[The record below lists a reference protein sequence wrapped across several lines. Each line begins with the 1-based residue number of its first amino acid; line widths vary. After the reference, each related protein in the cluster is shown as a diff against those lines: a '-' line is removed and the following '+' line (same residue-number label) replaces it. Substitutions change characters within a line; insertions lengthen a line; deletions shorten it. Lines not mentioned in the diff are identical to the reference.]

1 MASRA
6 FKDINLSFKRHP
18 VTNDVVVIRDE
29 DAIKRSVKNIIFTIL
44 GEKPFNPNFG
54 SVINDSLFE
63 LNTSLNEIRIA
74 DEINSSLLNHEPRI
88 ANIDATVEIM
98 PDSNEM
104 NCTVQYD
111 IVGIP
116 APTQTVDVLL
126 FPASC
131 LLYTSPSPR
140 DLVISRMPSSA

>member
-18 VTNDVVVIRDE
+18 VTNDVVTIRDE

-44 GEKPFNPNFG
+44 GEKPFEPEFG

-63 LNTSLNEIRIA
+63 LNTSLNEMKVS
-74 DEINSSLLNHEPRI
+74 DEIKQSLLNFEPRI
-88 ANIDATVEIM
+88 DNIRVTVSIY
-98 PDSNEM
+98 PDSNEL

-111 IVGIP
+111 IIGIP
-116 APTQTVDVLL
+116 APTQEVDVLL
-126 FPASC
+126 FPA
-131 LLYTSPSPR
+131 R
-140 DLVISRMPSSA
+140 V

>member
-18 VTNDVVVIRDE
+18 VTNDVVAIRDE

-44 GEKPFNPNFG
+44 GEKPFEPLFG
-54 SVINDSLFE
+54 SVINDALFD
-63 LNTSLNEIRIA
+63 LSTNLSQVAVA
-74 DEINSSLLNHEPRI
+74 DEISSSLLNHEPRI
-88 ANIDATVEIM
+88 ADIDVTVTVA
-98 PDSNEM
+98 PDTNEM
-104 NCTVQYD
+104 NCTVQYS

-126 FPASC
+126 FPA
-131 LLYTSPSPR
+131 R
-140 DLVISRMPSSA
+140 V

>member
-18 VTNDVVVIRDE
+18 VTNDVVAIRDE

-44 GEKPFNPNFG
+44 GEKPFEPLFG
-54 SVINDSLFE
+54 SVINDALFDLSTNLSE
-63 LNTSLNEIRIA
+63 VAVA
-74 DEINSSLLNHEPRI
+74 DEITSSLLNHEPRI
-88 ANIDATVEIM
+88 ADIDVTVTVAA
-98 PDSNEM
+98 DSNEM
-104 NCTVQYD
+104 NCTVQYT

-126 FPASC
+126 FPA
-131 LLYTSPSPR
+131 R
-140 DLVISRMPSSA
+140 V

>member
-18 VTNDVVVIRDE
+18 VTNDVLTVSDE

-44 GEKPFNPNFG
+44 GEKPFEPNFG
-54 SVINDSLFE
+54 SVINQSLFD
-63 LNTSLNEIRIA
+63 LNTNLNEIRVS
-74 DEINSSLLNHEPRI
+74 DEIKQSLLNYEPRI
-88 ANIDATVEIM
+88 DNIVTTTTIY
-98 PDSNEM
+98 PDSNEL

-116 APTQTVDVLL
+116 APTQEVDVLL
-126 FPASC
+126 FPA
-131 LLYTSPSPR
+131 R
-140 DLVISRMPSSA
+140 V